1 MYTVKQWMIF
11 CVVCVLMLCT
21 LTVSAE
27 EATLSVSSSAAST
40 ILYEPSSGRVLYE
53 KNAHIKRPMAS
64 TTKLMTALVAVRSL
78 DEDAVL
84 TASAQA
90 LDVIGSSLGLRV
102 GDTVTRD
109 DLLKGLLLSSGNDA
123 ANVIA
128 LSVADSFEA
137 FAQKMNAL
145 AAEIGMTNTQ
155 FVTPS
160 GLDADGHGST
170 AYDMALLCKEVLKNE
185 CLASICRMKTATVTL
200 GGRTVTISNHNR
212 LLSMYPH
219 AIGMKTG
226 YTSQSGRCLV
236 SAAEKDGVTLIAV
249 TLDCANDWNEHIT
262 LYEEGFSLLE
272 IVLLTVPTLPTLRV
286 FGGDPAALPLAA
298 GSVPSVTLM
307 NGDAAMVETRVVVPP
322 FAWAPIAKGE
332 SVGRIEYC
340 LRGEVIAAVPIVSA
354 EESALLTEQS
364 WLWKTG
370 RLFWLLLCEA
380 VT

>member
-1 MYTVKQWMIF
+1 MYTVKKWIVF
-11 CVVCVLMLCT
+11 CVVCVLMVCALP
-21 LTVSAE
+21 VSAE
-27 EATLSVSSSAAST
+27 EIVLPVSSSAASA

-64 TTKLMTALVAVRSL
+64 TTKLMTALVAVHSL
-78 DEDAVL
+78 SEDAVL

-90 LDVIGSSLGLRV
+90 LDVIGSSLGLRI

-109 DLLKGLLLSSGNDA
+109 DILKGLLLASGNDA

-128 LSVADSFEA
+128 LSVAPSLEE

-145 AAEIGMTNTQ
+145 AAEIGMTNTH

-170 AYDMALLCKEVLKNE
+170 AYDMALLAKAVLENE
-185 CLASICRMKTATVTL
+185 CLSAICRMKTATITL
-200 GGRTVTISNHNR
+200 GNRTVTVQNHNR

-219 AIGMKTG
+219 TIGMKTG

-249 TLDCANDWNEHIT
+249 TLDCGNDWNEHMT

-272 IVLLTVPTLPTLRV
+272 TVTLTIPTLSPLCV
-286 FGGDPAALPLAA
+286 YGGEQTQLPLAA
-298 GSVPSVTLM
+298 ETPPTVTLM
-307 NGDAAMVETRVVVPP
+307 SGDETAVETHVSVPP
-322 FAWAPIAKGE
+322 FVWAPIRNGE
-332 SVGRIEYC
+332 TVGVIEYR
-340 LRGEVIAAVPIVSA
+340 LRGELIAAVPIVA
-354 EESALLTEQS
+354 QGESAPVKEQS
-364 WLWKTG
+364 WLWKTR
-370 RLFWLLLCEA
+370 RLFWLLLQEA